1 MLNFASNTHHTIQID
16 SHSTIISDHI
26 ELVYW
31 REKLLPVAKEYQGRL
46 VVAISNEEEYINE
59 LKELSLA
66 DWGEEVA
73 VGIWAGRRQRYAMRE
88 DFTTD
93 NVQDFVSDYFADK
106 LQPVVKSQPVPKKN
120 KGPVKVIVGSTFDK
134 VVNDVSK
141 DVMIELYAPWCG
153 HCKKLE
159 PIYKQLAQRFADNKK
174 LVIAKMDA
182 TANDVAMGYDYT
194 GFPTIYFSPAGNEKP
209 ILYDGARD
217 IESFDA
223 FLRKHATFSLGEEQQ
238 KDEL

>member
-1 MLNFASNTHHTIQID
+1 MIVQLLLILWCIFD
-16 SHSTIISDHI
+16 FVG
-26 ELVYW
+26 LLYW

-46 VVAISNEEEYINE
+46 TVAMSNEEEYVNE

-66 DWGEEVA
+66 DWGEDVA
-73 VGIWAGRRQRYAMRE
+73 VGIWAGKRQRYAMRE

-93 NVQDFVSDYFADK
+93 NVQEFVSHYFANK
-106 LQPVVKSQPVPKKN
+106 LHPEIKSQPVPKKN
-120 KGPVKVIVGSTFDK
+120 KGAVKTVVGSTFDK
-134 VVNDVSK
+134 IVNDASK
-141 DVMIELYAPWCG
+141 DVLIELYAPWCG

-159 PIYKQLAQRFADNKK
+159 PVYKELALRFAGNKN

-194 GFPTIYFSPAGNEKP
+194 GFPTIYFSPAGGEKP
-209 ILYDGARD
+209 ILYDSARD
-217 IESFDA
+217 VESFDA
-223 FLRKHATFSLGEEQQ
+223 FLRKHATFSLGEEQPTE

>member
-1 MLNFASNTHHTIQID
+1 MA
-16 SHSTIISDHI
+16 
-26 ELVYW
+26 
-31 REKLLPVAKEYQGRL
+31 
-46 VVAISNEEEYINE
+46 
-59 LKELSLA
+59 
-66 DWGEEVA
+66 
-73 VGIWAGRRQRYAMRE
+73 IWAGRRQRYAMRE

-93 NVQDFVSDYFADK
+93 NVQDFVSDYFANK

-120 KGPVKVIVGSTFDK
+120 KGPVKVVVGSTFDK
-134 VVNDVSK
+134 IVNDVSK

-182 TANDVAMGYDYT
+182 TANDVTMGYDYT
-194 GFPTIYFSPAGNEKP
+194 GFPTIYFSPAGGEKP

-217 IESFDA
+217 SESFDT